1 LLGDVFFVRI
11 YQRHRLTMPI
21 FDHDQRYFTEMP
33 QLLLYEVGTHL
44 LDVSRYLFGEPQAV
58 YTRLHHISPDV
69 IGEDVQVINLAYENM
84 TMVIHDSWASVP
96 IPDLDRPGFER
107 RWHRRLLEI
116 EGTQGTLVLRP
127 DTSID
132 FYSDSDEQ
140 HWPPAETGMAEAHIA
155 AQQHF
160 IDCLE
165 SGAEFETSGE
175 ETIRTM
181 ALVFACYQSAEQG
194 VVVKPE
200 TLIEG
205 SQLAD

>member
-1 LLGDVFFVRI
+1 MH
-11 YQRHRLTMPI
+11 QRHRLTLPY
-21 FDHDQRYFTEMP
+21 FDHDQTYFTEMP

-84 TMVIHDSWASVP
+84 TMMIHDSWASVP
-96 IPDLDRPGFER
+96 IPDLDRPDFER
-107 RWHRRLLEI
+107 RWHHRLLEI

-140 HWPPAETGMAEAHIA
+140 RWPPVETGMAEAHIA

-181 ALVFACYQSAEQG
+181 ALVYACYQSVDQG